1 MNNVI
6 LLAGTSVSNISGEKL
21 DAFENAG
28 NRPLIWFLLKTY
40 EGHPDV
46 DEIGVVCAAGYERRL
61 RSMAYR
67 FGITKLKW
75 IVCDSRHH
83 TDEQIAAAEATKRY
97 CDDDIV
103 IIQDCSRPNVT
114 DDIISECIVSAT
126 LSGSGIASL
135 ECDNSEFLY
144 NSEPLKGQ
152 MAVLIQS
159 PCAYSLNI
167 LKKAKDTDIERCGIY
182 NSLVSAGERL
192 HFCAGSAA
200 NFAVSDNKMLALF
213 QKLYADRE
221 KSRNS
226 SRRKVDLNKLKQEE
240 NDGTMVTVVCTTY
253 NHEKYIAQALD
264 SFVMQ
269 KTNFKFKV
277 FVGEDCGPDHTKDIV
292 LDYARRYPDI
302 IVPFI
307 REKNMG
313 ATRNTIDMTSQA
325 TSPYICFCEGD
336 DYWIDEYKLQKQ
348 FDYMEEHKDY
358 TFCFARTEVGGYLG
372 DFGSYYKPDENGKYI
387 YPDCEPGYVLKDG
400 PYTAADFIEKFPE
413 HTSTYFFRWD
423 YNIEFP
429 DWYYQGI
436 MGDIPLRLIQM
447 RDGLA
452 GYIPDVVS
460 VYRRNETGSFSKFR
474 DKDRMFIATRAE
486 YVRWLSGMIKFYSD
500 NNICA
505 DAKNKL
511 QNRIKVEYGNLI
523 NSAINKLDDY
533 NAVLSVMEKYP
544 DAAEF
549 ILKYYLSADNDRRT
563 MEGAWGWDGYQ
574 AVVRN
579 RYVRKL
585 LQPYAKICG
594 KILAKRQKGKRK

>member
-6 LLAGTSVSNISGEKL
+6 LLAGSSVNSITGEKP

-40 EGHPDV
+40 DRHPDI
-46 DEIGVVCAAGYERRL
+46 DEIGVVCATGYERRL
-61 RSMAYR
+61 RAMAHR
-67 FGITKLKW
+67 VGIKKLKW
-75 IVCDSRHH
+75 IVPDSKYH
-83 TDEQIAAAEATKRY
+83 TDECTAAAEAAARY
-97 CDDDIV
+97 NDGDIV
-103 IIQDCSRPNVT
+103 FIQECSRPNVT
-114 DDIISECIVSAT
+114 DDIISGCIVSANAF
-126 LSGSGIASL
+126 GSGIASL
-135 ECDNSEFLY
+135 ECDGSEFLY
-144 NSEPLKGQ
+144 NSEPLDGRTP
-152 MAVLIQS
+152 VLIQS
-159 PCAYSLNI
+159 PCAYSMNVLKRVSSDNI
-167 LKKAKDTDIERCGIY
+167 DSCGIY
-182 NSLVSAGERL
+182 DSLVSAGVKL
-192 HFCAGSAA
+192 HFCAGSTM
-200 NFAVSDNKMLALF
+200 NIKVSDAKMLGLF
-213 QKLYADRE
+213 TRLYCDSEKLQM
-221 KSRNS
+221 SC
-226 SRRKVDLNKLKQEE
+226 RKPDLNKLKQEE

-358 TFCFARTEVGGYLG
+358 TFCFARTEAGGYLG

-387 YPDCEPGYVLKDG
+387 YPDCEPGYVLKDE

-429 DWYYQGI
+429 EWYFQGI

-460 VYRRNETGSFSKFR
+460 VYRRNETGAFSKYR
-474 DKDRMFIATRAE
+474 DKDMMFVATRGE
-486 YVRWLSGMIKFYSD
+486 YIRWLSGMLKFYQE
-500 NNICA
+500 
-505 DAKNKL
+505 NKIRVYPKA
-511 QNRIKVEYGNLI
+511 QIEKRIDVEYSNLI
-523 NSAINKLDDY
+523 NSALNKLDDY

-549 ILKYYLSADNDRRT
+549 ILKYYLSADSDRRM
-563 MEGAWGWDGYQ
+563 MESTLGWDGYQ

-579 RYVRKL
+579 KYVRRFLK
-585 LQPYAKICG
+585 PYTKICS
-594 KILAKRQKGKRK
+594 KILARRQKGKRK